1 MSAIRTYFKEEA
13 KVQMLVLAHPKPSD
27 FYLSV
32 WQTTRSA
39 VPLLIWRALLFLA
52 SLGIVLSSLILY
64 IIDSPN
70 VGYWFIYLTHWGI
83 TINTFA
89 TGFALAVSVRC
100 YFYGPLSGEFLL
112 PWYVKTYWILY
123 NTAIPL
129 AFLITIFYWSVLYGS
144 AVQEEL
150 NPGLDIAIHGL
161 NSLVMFG
168 LLMSASQPSR
178 MWHIYQPI
186 QFAFV
191 YVIFG
196 VIYWAAGGTDAKG
209 NKYIYPVIDWSS
221 PGPTIGVVALT
232 GLMLIVLHFMVM
244 GMAVGRDALASRLFH
259 DSVTVHVEEGVPLRQ
274 RPSEAQTAAPMRQLQ
289 LTR

>member
-100 YFYGPLSGEFLL
+100 YFYGPL
-112 PWYVKTYWILY
+112 T
-123 NTAIPL
+123 
-129 AFLITIFYWSVLYGS
+129 

-178 MWHIYQPI
+178 I
-186 QFAFV
+186 
-191 YVIFG
+191 
-196 VIYWAAGGTDAKG
+196 KG

-274 RPSEAQTAAPMRQLQ
+274 RPSLRVLVQPSSGARAAPPVRACV
-289 LTR
+289 RAPRPSPRRAAPP